1 MPEFRQ
7 NLATKDWVVIAS
19 ERAARPE
26 DFRRPPRAPSP
37 KDGCPFCPGG
47 EAHKAA
53 ASFELP
59 AGKSWKVR
67 VIPNKFPVL
76 VPTSPAP
83 KARHPLYRSLPG
95 EGLHEIIVDT
105 PDHEA
110 DLADMP
116 EAHARELAGVWRE
129 RFRSASAS
137 DRVAMT
143 VLFKNYGPGSGASIH
158 HPVTHVVGSSV
169 VPSHIRHRM
178 DEAARYYDSAGSCVF
193 CRMSEAEQEDKSRVV
208 EENDHFVAFV
218 LYAALSPFHIW
229 VLPKRHMASFSDM
242 NEKELSSIAA
252 ILQRLARR
260 LRAALGDPSFNFV
273 VQSAPLDRGTTE
285 AYHWYLSLV
294 VRVGGGSGFEM
305 GSGIFTNTVVPEEAA
320 RFLQSAKV

>member
-19 ERAARPE
+19 ERSMRPE
-26 DFRRPPRAPSP
+26 DFRRPAAPAVP

-47 EAHKAA
+47 DSHRVPAL
-53 ASFELP
+53 FELP
-59 AGKSWKVR
+59 EGGSWKVR
-67 VIPNKFPVL
+67 VLPNKFPVL
-76 VPTSPAP
+76 VPTAPAT
-83 KARHPLYRSLPG
+83 ARHPLYRSLPG
-95 EGLHEIIVDT
+95 VGLHEIIVDS
-105 PDHEA
+105 PDHGANLHE
-110 DLADMP
+110 MP
-116 EAHARELAGVWRE
+116 EAHARELAAVWRE
-129 RFRSASAS
+129 RYRAAAASEKGAL
-137 DRVAMT
+137 T
-143 VLFKNYGPGSGASIH
+143 VLFKNYGPSSGASIH
-158 HPVTHVVGSSV
+158 HPVTHLVASSV

-178 DEAARYYDSAGSCVF
+178 DEAARYYDTAGACVF
-193 CRMSEAEQEDKSRVV
+193 CRMSEAEQEDKTRVV

-229 VLPKRHMASFSDM
+229 VLPKRHMPSFADM
-242 NEKELSSIAA
+242 NDKEAASIAA

-320 RFLQSAKV
+320 RFLQAAKV